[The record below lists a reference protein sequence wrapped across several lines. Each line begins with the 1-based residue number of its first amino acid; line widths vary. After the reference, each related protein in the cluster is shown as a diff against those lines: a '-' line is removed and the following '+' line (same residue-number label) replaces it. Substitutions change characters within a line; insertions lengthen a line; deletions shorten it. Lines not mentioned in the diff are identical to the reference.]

1 MITFEQA
8 RDRALTAIIAN
19 WGDMNATPYVAEQGW
34 EDQDWYLVE
43 YGTREHLVDGDMNFM
58 LLTNLS
64 MFVHKQT
71 GIIETYTTNTIFER
85 LNKMTPISA

>member
-19 WGDMNATPYVAEQGW
+19 WGDRNATPDGAEQGW

-85 LNKMTPISA
+85 LNKMTPVSA